1 MPIPTYTIRYKT
13 YVKEALVEALRE
25 VFADHPDEILRTTNV
40 NIDFPLT
47 EADYPAIIIR
57 FYERDIHNAGVGHH
71 EFFEDESNPGRWI
84 RYKHYLYS
92 GDIEFAIYALS
103 SVDRDLLSDSIV
115 ETLAMGDLSVY
126 TNKFL
131 TRIYAPDSTA
141 EPASVDHAINL
152 NTDQIQGFG
161 ETQMLAP
168 WQPEDVMVYQTS
180 YRIGIH
186 GEIYSLTPETDGAD
200 YGLVERVDSFPYN
213 PDAGEEVPDPPYAGP
228 DGEYGTGDDVPDD
241 GEWS

>member
-1 MPIPTYTIRYKT
+1 MPIPIHTIKYKT

-47 EADYPAIIIR
+47 EAEYPAIIIR
-57 FYERDIHNAGVGHH
+57 FYERDIHNAGVGHY
-71 EFFEDESNPGRWI
+71 EFFEDENNPGRWI
-84 RYKHYLYS
+84 RYKHYLYN
-92 GDIEFAIYALS
+92 GDIEFAIYGLS
-103 SVDRDLLSDSIV
+103 SLDRDLLADSIV
-115 ETLAMGDLSVY
+115 QTLAMGDLSDY

-131 TRIYAPDSTA
+131 TRIYSPDATA
-141 EPASVDHAINL
+141 EPTSVDHAINL

-180 YRIGIH
+180 YRVGIH
-186 GEIYSLTPETDGAD
+186 GEIYSLTPETDAAN
-200 YGLVERVDSFPYN
+200 YGLIERVDQFPYN
-213 PDAGEEVPDPPYAGP
+213 PDAGEVVPDPPYAGP
-228 DGEYGTGDDVPDD
+228 DGEYGTVDDVPDD